1 MFKKIVFSFI
11 VLSFSFSQ
19 NVQLNELVSSNQ
31 NTYFDEDGD
40 TPDWI
45 ELYNSSS
52 NSISLNNWGLSDNVD
67 DPFKWR
73 IPDVILEPDDF
84 LMIMA
89 SNKNRVDIIS
99 EWETIIDLGD
109 SWYYYVASQEPPSN
123 WNQISFNSSSWSV
136 GPSGFGYGDG
146 DDNTQ
151 VSNTISVYL

>member
-19 NVQLNELVSSNQ
+19 DVQLNELVSSNQ

-45 ELYNSSS
+45 ELYNSTSG
-52 NSISLNNWGLSDNVD
+52 SISLNNWGLSDDVN

-73 IPDVILEPDDF
+73 IPNVILESNDF

-89 SNKNRVDIIS
+89 SNKDRVDIIS
-99 EWETIIDLGD
+99 EWETIIGLGD
-109 SWYYYVASQEPPSN
+109 SWYYYVANQELSL
-123 WNQISFNSSSWSV
+123 IH
-136 GPSGFGYGDG
+136 
-146 DDNTQ
+146 
-151 VSNTISVYL
+151 I